1 MPVTTRRAQ
10 RASAD
15 SHKRK
20 RETVSSD
27 SDPYEV
33 SDEDELA
40 SDSDYSDTR
49 QIKRTGKGPVVPGRS
64 YISDKVLE
72 SHRTVSYAHRGNWTA
87 EADPPVL

>member
-10 RASAD
+10 RAPAD

-20 RETVSSD
+20 RETVSPD

-49 QIKRTGKGPVVPGRS
+49 QIKRTGKGLVTPGRS

-72 SHRTVSYAHRGNWTA
+72 SHRTVSYMLRVDWIAQ
-87 EADPPVL
+87 ADLPVL